1 MKKFLLLAV
10 LLPSLAFGH
19 GAPVIWNGT
28 SAKWLPSGL
37 NSAGVCKLS
46 ASGVMSSS
54 TVSDSELAT
63 SYVKADGTRALT
75 GNWNAGAFNITASSF
90 IGALTGN
97 ASTATALAANPAA
110 CSANQFVTDTA
121 ANGDLTCSQPDHGNL
136 AGLTDDDH
144 TQYALLAGRS
154 GGQTLRGGTAS
165 GDDLTISSTANATK
179 GTITA
184 GIIEVDEAN
193 GRVGIGMAG
202 SAPSYRLHFRA
213 GADDYAHGIALDHV
227 LGGANSLWRLYPD
240 LNGTIILYNP
250 AQNTEAW
257 QISAT
262 VQQLRLAAGG
272 ADGGAVNIRNQTGQT
287 THHTLVLKKLASQTG
302 DALRIYDT
310 DGSTVLG
317 KWTIAGAL
325 EATGLT
331 ISGFTAG
338 VAKFNGSGVISSG
351 NVALGSEVSGTLPVA
366 NGGTGAT
373 TNTLNGVLIGNGT
386 SAISALAPTTAG
398 AILSANGSGAA
409 PIYTTATYPHTVTS
423 GSVMV
428 STATNVWRAL
438 TGTAD
443 GQILKMSGGAPTW
456 STSGRTVNIQSGTS
470 YTLALSD
477 GLSVGTNA
485 ELSFTSGSAVTV
497 TVPANST
504 VAFPVGEQIDACQDG
519 AGKVTFSAAGGV
531 TINSKSNNKAIG
543 AQYVCVTLRKTATDT
558 WRLIGDLIAEI
569 LDMLGFKWVA
579 A

>member
-1 MKKFLLLAV
+1 MKKFILLAA
-10 LLPSLAFGH
+10 LLPALAFGH

-262 VQQLRLAAGG
+262 VQQLRLAAGDV
-272 ADGGAVNIRNQTGQT
+272 DGGAVNIRNQTGQT

-302 DALRIYDT
+302 DAIRVLDT
-310 DGSTVLG
+310 DGSTVLA
-317 KWTIAGAL
+317 KVDIAGG
-325 EATGLT
+325 AT
-331 ISGFTAG
+331 F
-338 VAKFNGSGVISSG
+338 SSL
-351 NVALGSEVSGTLPVA
+351 ALGTDLPITE
-366 NGGTGAT
+366 GGTGASSASAAR
-373 TNTLNGVLIGNGT
+373 TNLGVAIGTDVLAYVAPGT
-386 SAISALAPTTAG
+386 SGNVLTSNGSAWVSSAPATASSSALSVATKTSDYTMTNSDDVVLCNTTTSMNVTMH
-398 AILSANGSGAA
+398 SASSA
-409 PIYTTATYPHTVTS
+409 TTKSYKVK
-423 GSVMV
+423 
-428 STATNVWRAL
+428 NI
-438 TGTAD
+438 GTAD
-443 GQILKMSGGAPTW
+443 CTVLTNQTFDRATGYTSISIPAGGLPTGGVELIPDSGGSSW
-456 STSGRTVNIQSGTS
+456 
-470 YTLALSD
+470 
-477 GLSVGTNA
+477 
-485 ELSFTSGSAVTV
+485 
-497 TVPANST
+497 
-504 VAFPVGEQIDACQDG
+504 
-519 AGKVTFSAAGGV
+519 
-531 TINSKSNNKAIG
+531 
-543 AQYVCVTLRKTATDT
+543 
-558 WRLIGDLIAEI
+558 LI
-569 LDMLGFKWVA
+569 F
-579 A
+579 